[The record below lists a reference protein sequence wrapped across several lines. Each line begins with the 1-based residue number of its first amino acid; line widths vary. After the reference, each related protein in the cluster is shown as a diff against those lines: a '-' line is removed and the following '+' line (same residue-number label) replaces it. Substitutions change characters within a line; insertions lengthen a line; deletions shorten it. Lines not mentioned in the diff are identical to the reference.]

1 MEAIK
6 AIIDQLMRENAEF
19 TNFSIK
25 NILLLLSKAMNFS
38 DLSGYKEQII
48 TYIQDNKGKNE
59 SQVVVQIISFNCLL

>member
-6 AIIDQLMRENAEF
+6 VNIDQLMREDEEF
-19 TNFSIK
+19 QDYSIN
-25 NILLLLSKAMNFS
+25 NILFLLSKAMNFS
-38 DLSGYKEQII
+38 YLSVYKEQII